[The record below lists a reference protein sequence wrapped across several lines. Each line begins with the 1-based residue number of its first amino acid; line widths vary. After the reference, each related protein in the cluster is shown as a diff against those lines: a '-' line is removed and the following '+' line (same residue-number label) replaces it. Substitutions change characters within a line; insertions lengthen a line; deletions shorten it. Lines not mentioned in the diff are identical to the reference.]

1 MIRKIAIGV
10 ATASLA
16 AGVLATAGAGTAFA
30 GKVTIGP
37 VTSANV
43 SCNIT
48 AKATLNPALKNNWV
62 QSQHTADPNPAVV
75 ALPNTQFATLNTQA
89 NTSAKSKGTCS
100 GSVTDNAGH
109 TASVTSVKVE
119 LSTLTPGVDNP
130 PLNNNGGSTCTGL
143 LAGTAGEDSA
153 ATYKSHVS
161 FKASGFVIAPY
172 DINGS
177 TVQPAGLGFS
187 VTGGTAT
194 GNFAGSTGT
203 SQANVDGATLSAV
216 IEGPPTSAAPK
227 PTGKCQPSLKAK
239 PAVTGAHPKP
249 ATASL
254 KAPKG
259 LSKLV
264 IASGTFTVT
273 K

>member
-30 GKVTIGP
+30 GKITVGP

-48 AKATLNPALKNNWV
+48 AKAALSPALKNNWV
-62 QSQHTADPNPAVV
+62 QSQHTTDPNASVA
-75 ALPNTQFATLNTQA
+75 ALPDTQFAALNQTA
-89 NTSAKSKGTCS
+89 NTTAKSKSTSCS

-109 TASVTSVKVE
+109 TASISGVKID
-119 LSTLTPGVDNP
+119 LSTLTPSVDNP

-143 LAGTAGEDSA
+143 LAGTAGEDTA
-153 ATYKSHVS
+153 ATYKSHVA
-161 FKASGFVIAPY
+161 FKASGFVIAAF

-194 GNFAGSTGT
+194 GNFAGSSGN

-216 IEGPPTSAAPK
+216 IEGPPTSTAPK
-227 PTGKCQPSLKAK
+227 PTGRCQPTLKIK
-239 PAVTGAHPKP
+239 KGV
-249 ATASL
+249 ASL

-264 IASGTFTVT
+264 IASGTFTLT

>member
-1 MIRKIAIGV
+1 MIRKIAVGV

-48 AKATLNPALKNNWV
+48 AKATLTPALKNNWV
-62 QSQHTADPNPAVV
+62 KSQHSTDPNPAVV
-75 ALPNTQFATLNTQA
+75 ALPDTQFAALNQA
-89 NTSAKSKGTCS
+89 ASTSAKSKSSSCS

-109 TASVTSVKVE
+109 TAAITGAKIE
-119 LSTLTPGVDNP
+119 LTTLTPSVDNP

-143 LAGTAGEDSA
+143 LAGTAGEDTA
-153 ATYKSHVS
+153 ATYKSHVAL
-161 FKASGFVIAPY
+161 KASGFTIAPY

-194 GNFAGSTGT
+194 GNFAGTTGT
-203 SQANVDGATLSAV
+203 SQANVDGATLGAV
-216 IEGPPTSAAPK
+216 LEGPPTSVAPK
-227 PTGKCQPSLKAK
+227 PKYKCQPSLKAK
-239 PAVTGAHPKP
+239 AASGTKP
-249 ATASL
+249 ASATL

-259 LSKLV
+259 LAKLV
-264 IASGTFTVT
+264 IASGTFTIT